1 MVKIEELKIEDS
13 DDGFVTESDNS
24 SESDSSD
31 IVIREKR
38 ESDDDEEDEDIDEL
52 NEGISI
58 EDETILDRIYALKD
72 IISPSSR
79 ATLAESWNKVSNS
92 TKSTTKFLGNVAWV
106 ITTSMILVGL
116 PMALSIEGE
125 SMLVAHEKEM
135 ERQAHGQQ
143 SIMGVPAGNA
153 GSSLKSDQPRTGVTP
168 TGF

>member
-24 SESDSSD
+24 SDSGSSE
-31 IVIREKR
+31 IAIRGKR
-38 ESDDDEEDEDIDEL
+38 ESDEEDEDIDEL
-52 NEGISI
+52 DEGISI
-58 EDETILDRIYALKD
+58 EDETIIDRIYALKD

-79 ATLAESWNKVSNS
+79 ATLCESWNKLSNS

-143 SIMGVPAGNA
+143 SILGVPAGNA
-153 GSSLKSDQPRTGVTP
+153 GSPLTSDQPRTGVTP